1 MNEPDFIVAWWQNHG
16 YYQIFRREGVFL
28 FYRICGELSLSWQTP
43 RIDPAGAL
51 PPLGEKDASFAASS
65 ITRFTVYDAR
75 RDADC
80 GILFRAGRKWV
91 RLTIVKPTEGACLP
105 FFERELSVPIRDRR
119 FKRRASQ
126 IDKQRRERLILPL
139 LGITAATVLLNVVDL
154 FVRFWPLCILA
165 FLSVPVLY
173 GIYLRFPDELSLES
187 FSKFRR
193 ERIWMTV
200 PMLVSGAA
208 TCLTQALADRSD
220 TDYPSVLPIILVSVV
235 LALLALIPYFFRSHD
250 SKVLALPLAVFF
262 AFYCFAAVSML
273 NMRLDRT
280 APYPVGATITE
291 KDTRDT
297 RYGTGYVC
305 ELALENGSTYSLWV
319 SQADYQVLRPG
330 DELELTLSDGAFG
343 IPYILWNGDE

>member
-1 MNEPDFIVAWWQNHG
+1 MNEPEFIVAWWQNHG
-16 YYQIFRREGVFL
+16 YYQIFRRGG
-28 FYRICGELSLSWQTP
+28 RLSV
-43 RIDPAGAL
+43 L
-51 PPLGEKDASFAASS
+51 PHLRRAVPVVADASHRPGGGTAAARREGCLFAASS
-65 ITRFTVYDAR
+65 ITRFTVYDDR

-208 TCLTQALADRSD
+208 TCPHAGAGRS
-220 TDYPSVLPIILVSVV
+220 
-235 LALLALIPYFFRSHD
+235 
-250 SKVLALPLAVFF
+250 
-262 AFYCFAAVSML
+262 
-273 NMRLDRT
+273 
-280 APYPVGATITE
+280 E
-291 KDTRDT
+291 
-297 RYGTGYVC
+297 
-305 ELALENGSTYSLWV
+305 
-319 SQADYQVLRPG
+319 
-330 DELELTLSDGAFG
+330 
-343 IPYILWNGDE
+343 